1 MGYGFSEAR
10 MSTKTTLTLVLAS
23 ALQASAIV
31 FLVAGWYLAAAV
43 MEVIAIGCSVAARRQ
58 IRATQADGSNGLL
71 LK

>member
-1 MGYGFSEAR
+1 MGYLFSEAR
-10 MSTKTTLTLVLAS
+10 MSTKTTLTIVLAS

-43 MEVIAIGCSVAARRQ
+43 LEVFVIGCFVAARRQ
-58 IRATQADGSNGLL
+58 IRSTQVDGSNGPL